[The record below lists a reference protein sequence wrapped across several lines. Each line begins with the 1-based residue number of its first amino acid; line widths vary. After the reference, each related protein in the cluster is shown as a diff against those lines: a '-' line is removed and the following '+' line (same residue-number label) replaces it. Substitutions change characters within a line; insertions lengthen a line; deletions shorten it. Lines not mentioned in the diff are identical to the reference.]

1 MATVAL
7 LIAILFQATPPS
19 HDLSGLWQ
27 FFNGIPGQGIYA
39 TPSRTP
45 PPLTPWAQ
53 ERFDAAR
60 PGYGPK
66 AVPGGNDPIL
76 HCDPTGIPRVLYF
89 PQPFEIIQTADR
101 VVMFFERDHLYRPIW
116 LNRRDH
122 PDEATELW
130 VGDSV
135 GWWEGDTFVV
145 DTVGFN
151 DKSWL
156 DFYGYPH
163 SDEMHLI
170 ERYKRVD
177 ANTMTLNFTVED
189 PKAFTKPWVSD
200 TKIYRLLP
208 KGQTLTEIFCVPE
221 EEEAFTQRIRM
232 PAAAPKTENPK

>member
-1 MATVAL
+1 MNFLTLFMA
-7 LIAILFQATPPS
+7 LFLQAAPAP

-39 TPSRTP
+39 TVSRTP

-53 ERFDAAR
+53 ARFDAAK

-66 AVPGGNDPIL
+66 AIPGGNDPIL

-89 PQPFEIIQTADR
+89 PQPFDIVQLPDR

-122 PDEATELW
+122 PDDATELW

-163 SDEMHLI
+163 SDEMHLV

-177 ANTMTLNFTVED
+177 ATTMTLNFTVED
-189 PKAFTKPWVSD
+189 PKSFTKPWVSD
-200 TKIYRLLP
+200 TKIYKTLP

-221 EEEAFTQRIRM
+221 EEEAFTNRIRL